1 MKYNGGM
8 KRITIQDHVSLE
20 EIQQREREAET
31 VIERM
36 HWQTI
41 RLIGQGKRT
50 AEVAEV
56 TGYSEG
62 WVRALIRRYNE
73 QGPDVIGDGR
83 RHNPGNPRLLS
94 AEQEGELRQAVEQGV
109 ADGQVWTGVMVAQR
123 MSEILGQRVH
133 RTRGWELL
141 KRWGF
146 RQRKPRPRH
155 VKADEQMQEIFK
167 KRR

>member
-1 MKYNGGM
+1 M
-8 KRITIQDHVSLE
+8 KRITIQNHLSLE
-20 EIQQREREAET
+20 EIQECERQADT
-31 VIERM
+31 VIERL

-50 AEVAEV
+50 AEVAGV

-73 QGPDVIGDGR
+73 QGPGVVGDGR
-83 RHNPGNPRLLS
+83 RHNPGHARLLT
-94 AEQEGELRQAVEQGV
+94 AEQETALRHEVEQGI
-109 ADGQVWTGVMVAQR
+109 AAGEVWTGVMVAQR
-123 MSEILGQRVH
+123 MSELRGQPVH

-155 VKADEQMQEIFK
+155 VKAAEEMQELFK
-167 KRR
+167 KRSYPFS